1 MANPVPET
9 TRVVASHLYDFAAC
23 EHRIALDTRL
33 DRARRTPPDD
43 AMRLLAEHGRRFE
56 EKIARELGYPEVR
69 VEEDDW
75 ERAARDTLDL
85 MRRGERGIYQGVL
98 LDGRRLARPDL
109 LERADGESAVGSW
122 HYVPGDVKSAVEAR
136 SDGALQ
142 VGFAGLLLEAVQR
155 RHPAHGFLI
164 LGDGSRWWFETG
176 SIRRSLEDSLER
188 VEAIAEGRED
198 TFPFFSRHCGRCRW
212 RDACLPGLVARRDAS
227 LVWGLT
233 RTRRSV
239 YARHG
244 IGTVDD
250 LARSEATAL
259 RRAGAPTDGL
269 ESLKRQARALLD
281 GKAVAVRAVDLPEG
295 APREHYVRIE
305 TDPLDPGDAFLV
317 AWGSGGPRG
326 GPLAETGVALGG
338 GPAERVAAFRSL
350 AAALGGGR
358 EPVFHFGRQTARALD
373 SLGREARIEP
383 AVLGALEG
391 RLVDLSPAV
400 RNAAALPVRL
410 YRFEE
415 VAAFAEARPLPE
427 PGEPDDALFV
437 TFALLRESADPDPLR
452 ERLSAAG
459 RDAVVSLRA
468 LRRFLA
474 ERAR

>member
-33 DRARRTPPDD
+33 DRARRTPPDE

-69 VEEDDW
+69 VEDGDW
-75 ERAARDTLDL
+75 ERAATETLDL

-109 LERADGESAVGSW
+109 LERADGESAFGAW

-136 SDGALQ
+136 SDAALQ

-155 RHPAHGFLI
+155 RHPEHGFLI

-188 VEAIAEGRED
+188 VEAIAEGAGD

-212 RDACLPGLVARRDAS
+212 RDACLPGLVERQDAS

-244 IGTVDD
+244 IGSVGD
-250 LARSEATAL
+250 LAKAEATAL

-269 ESLKRQARALLD
+269 DRLQRQAQALLE
-281 GKAVAVRAVDLPEG
+281 GSVVGRRGVRIPRG
-295 APREHYVRIE
+295 TRREHYLRIE
-305 TDPLDPGDAFLV
+305 TDPTDFGDAFLF
-317 AWGSGGPRG
+317 AWGAGPAG
-326 GPLAETGVALGG
+326 AGPLDDVRIAFGG
-338 GPAERVAAFRSL
+338 GPEARDSALRGIL
-350 AAALGGGR
+350 AWLGEAT
-358 EPVFHFGRQTARALD
+358 EPVYHYGGVTPRAVD
-373 SLGREARIEP
+373 SLGESAGISPER
-383 AVLGALEG
+383 LGALEA
-391 RLVDLSPAV
+391 RLVDLAPAV
-400 RNAAALPVRL
+400 RNSGSLPVHF

-415 VAAFAEARPLPE
+415 VAAAIRGRPPAAEATAPE
-427 PGEPDDALFV
+427 DVLFV
-437 TFALLRESADPDPLR
+437 EWFHAREAEDPSPHRAKL
-452 ERLSAAG
+452 EEAG
-459 RDAVVSLRA
+459 RSAVESLRA
-468 LRRFLA
+468 I
-474 ERAR
+474 RAWIEAGR